1 MRHFTPY
8 IVILL
13 ALAGLSTPLHAQSAE
28 PDPAA
33 EVDVDVEQAEQ
44 TPDPEPQLFEF
55 ETAGFSFDVMASY
68 EPVIR
73 ETSDGAVYSV
83 TFQRR
88 AADGGAFDTD
98 GKMAFMRLTQ
108 TIGPL
113 SETGSVKDM
122 LDSTLRDAMKSL
134 DNAYGVRRDRVFSDC
149 SLEILGETREGKR
162 IDAGMLPDGSIA
174 YVECYA
180 FEDDNGNGVGVTLKL
195 SEPAAEDD
203 FPEDVLLAEELL
215 IGLRVMDLSP
225 ESQYFFSFAGY
236 PLRLPVGS
244 SIQNLRQVNQ
254 YVYEAT
260 IGYAMANA
268 RVQLLKVPPEYNL
281 KKTAADQI
289 TGYARTL
296 EQQAQQGQLV
306 LKRTTPSY
314 IPAGERQDGVIEGMS
329 FMLNTNNIDFYNTM
343 HTVVDQGAVI
353 AVSFTGAEDAADTV
367 TGYVADFFDRPL
379 GSVKQTTQEIEFDG
393 YQLELSSALHF
404 VRQGDE
410 SELNE
415 YLVTAVPDQD
425 WTQLVEAPAKGQ
437 GGYARILVGQP
448 GEELTL
454 ESGHNELTER
464 VLNGLVDADA
474 TESSM
479 QSTPEA
485 STIELRDGRTVE
497 SLSTT
502 VSPESLEGAGG
513 QGLKITSYLIPA
525 GAGRETAV
533 VSCVGNTGLFA
544 ETDLFARIIVERL
557 TPERDEA
564 VEDDK

>member
-8 IVILL
+8 IVTLL
-13 ALAGLSTPLHAQSAE
+13 ALAGLSTPLQAQSAE
-28 PDPAA
+28 PDPVV
-33 EVDVDVEQAEQ
+33 EVDVDEVEQAPE
-44 TPDPEPQLFEF
+44 PEPQLFEF
-55 ETAGFSFDVMASY
+55 ETAGFSFDVMAPY

-73 ETSDGAVYSV
+73 ETSDGSIYSV

-108 TIGPL
+108 TIAPL
-113 SETGSVKDM
+113 DAGVNQKNL
-122 LDSTLRDAMKSL
+122 LDATLRDAMKSL
-134 DNAYGVRRDRVFSDC
+134 DNAYGVRRDRLFSDC
-149 SLEILGETREGKR
+149 SLEILGETREGQR

-180 FEDDNGNGVGVTLKL
+180 FEDSNGNGIGVTLKL
-195 SEPAAEDD
+195 SEPAGEDD

-215 IGLRVMDLSP
+215 IGLRVKDLEP
-225 ESQYFFSFAGY
+225 DSQYYLSFAGY

-244 SIQNLRQVNQ
+244 IVQNLRQVNQ

-260 IGYAMANA
+260 IGYPQANA

-296 EQQAQQGQLV
+296 EQQAQQGQLT
-306 LKRTTPSY
+306 LKRATPSY
-314 IPAGERQDGVIEGMS
+314 IPAGEKQDGVIEGMS

-367 TGYVADFFDRPL
+367 TGYVAHFFERPL
-379 GSVKQTTQEIEFDG
+379 GSVKQATQAIELDG
-393 YQLELSSALHF
+393 YELELSSALHF

-410 SELNE
+410 SGLNE
-415 YLVTAVPDQD
+415 YLVTPVPDQD
-425 WTQLVEAPAKGQ
+425 WTQLVGAPAKGQ
-437 GGYARILVGQP
+437 GGYTRILVGQP
-448 GEELTL
+448 SEELTL
-454 ESGHNELTER
+454 ESSHNELWQR
-464 VLNGLVDADA
+464 VLSGLDDAA
-474 TESSM
+474 ESAS
-479 QSTPEA
+479 QSTPVA
-485 STIELRDGRTVE
+485 TTITLDDGRSVE
-497 SLSTT
+497 TLSTT
-502 VSPESLEGAGG
+502 ASPEALQAAGG

-525 GAGRETAV
+525 TAEQGAV
-533 VSCVGNTGLFA
+533 VVSSVGNAGQFA
-544 ETDLFARIIVERL
+544 ETDLFTRIIVERL
-557 TPERDEA
+557 SHEQDEA
-564 VEDDK
+564 VEDDE